1 MMRFDAYLFDVQG
14 TLLDFY
20 SPVTA
25 AVTAHLREVGRPEVD
40 PGEVT
45 RAWRRDYFSRTST
58 LDQHSGRWQ
67 KVQAQYEAGFAA
79 VAEAY
84 GLPTVDSST
93 AQRVAASWQQLIPW
107 PDVRDGLAAIRGGAL
122 TATLSNTDMAT
133 VIGLAKQLDLR
144 FDAHFPA
151 ELFGRFKPDPQ
162 VYLGALDFLGV
173 APERA
178 ALVACHPYDLDA
190 AAALGLGTVFVTRPD
205 EYGDPAL
212 AHSAPPGHYTQV
224 VTGIDQ
230 VE

>member
-1 MMRFDAYLFDVQG
+1 MRFDAYLFDVRG

-25 AVTAHLREVGRPEVD
+25 AVAEHLREVGRPDVD
-40 PGEVT
+40 PGDIT
-45 RAWRRDYFSRTST
+45 RAWRKDYFTRTSA
-58 LDQHSGRWQ
+58 LDQRSGPWQ
-67 KVQAQYEAGFAA
+67 KVQAQYEAGFTA
-79 VAEAY
+79 VAATY
-84 GLPTVDSST
+84 GLPTADAAT

-107 PDVRDGLAAIRGGAL
+107 PDVRDGLATIRRGAL

-133 VIGLAKQLDLR
+133 VISLAKKLDLR
-144 FDAHFPA
+144 FDAHFTA

-162 VYLGALDFLGV
+162 VYLGALDYLGI

-205 EYGDPAL
+205 EYGDPVL
-212 AHSAPPGHYTQV
+212 AHSAHPDHYTQI
-224 VTGIDQ
+224 VTGIGH